1 MTAGVDGDFK
11 QRQEDVLQHLLE
23 VGQLLLGV
31 VHVTVD
37 GGRGKT
43 KHGHLLL
50 LKSEYFFYFIFL
62 LVLLNTVYSYQVLIK
77 LPRTELLF

>member
-31 VHVTVD
+31 VHITVESGD
-37 GGRGKT
+37 KT
-43 KHGHLLL
+43 WT
-50 LKSEYFFYFIFL
+50 SVI
-62 LVLLNTVYSYQVLIK
+62 IK
-77 LPRTELLF
+77 V